1 MQVLFLGLLIA
12 CGEKEDKTST
22 EADLVNGES
31 IYLTSCLTCHPSS
44 GDVPTLSS
52 SLSDEE
58 LSDVITSGIGGMP
71 PQSSLSNQDVVDVV
85 AYVRTIE

>member
-1 MQVLFLGLLIA
+1 MQILFLGLLVA
-12 CGEKEDKTST
+12 CGEKESETST
-22 EADLVNGES
+22 DLANGES
-31 IYLTSCLTCHPSS
+31 LYLTSCLTCHPSS
-44 GDVPTLSS
+44 GDIPTLSS

-71 PQSSLSNQDVVDVV
+71 PQSSLSDQDVVDVV